1 MTIKVREK
9 LLEFTDNLVMGI
21 VNVTPDSFYEKSRV
35 SSESDI
41 LHRAEKML
49 VEGADMLDIG
59 GYSSRPGAS
68 EVSVLV
74 EIERIRLATKALRK
88 EFPNAV
94 LSLDTFRSEVAEVGL
109 NEGIDIINDISAG
122 NLDPKL
128 PPLVAKFGVPYIIM
142 HMRGNPKTMAS
153 LTDYDNLMKEM
164 ISYFSSKINQF
175 RALGIKDI
183 VLDPGFGFSK
193 TVDQN
198 FKIVRNLSMLEIL
211 NCPILVGVSR
221 KSFIQNT
228 LNVSVEN
235 SLVGTNVLHTI
246 LLQHGAN
253 ILRTHD
259 VAETKQCVTLLKAS
273 RYS

>member
-1 MTIKVREK
+1 
-9 LLEFTDNLVMGI
+9 
-21 VNVTPDSFYEKSRV
+21 
-35 SSESDI
+35 
-41 LHRAEKML
+41 
-49 VEGADMLDIG
+49 
-59 GYSSRPGAS
+59 
-68 EVSVLV
+68 
-74 EIERIRLATKALRK
+74 
-88 EFPNAV
+88 
-94 LSLDTFRSEVAEVGL
+94 
-109 NEGIDIINDISAG
+109 
-122 NLDPKL
+122 
-128 PPLVAKFGVPYIIM
+128 
-142 HMRGNPKTMAS
+142 MRGNPKTMAS

-198 FKIVRNLSMLEIL
+198 FEIVRNLSMLEIL

>member
-211 NCPILVGVSR
+211 NCPILVGVSK

>member
-1 MTIKVREK
+1 
-9 LLEFTDNLVMGI
+9 
-21 VNVTPDSFYEKSRV
+21 VTPDSFYEKSRV